1 MSQTPIF
8 SEEKYTVFLMNNI
21 MVVAIRIATAVLL
34 DNVSV
39 IQFTEIGFPNV
50 MMF

>member
-1 MSQTPIF
+1 MSQSHIF

-21 MVVAIRIATAVLL
+21 KVVAIRTATAVLL

-39 IQFTEIGFPNV
+39 IQFTEICV
-50 MMF
+50 S